1 MLAILGEIEFEVA
14 GGLSG
19 MEVTQA
25 ADYAEHAL
33 IAGKPLL
40 ESVGDALD
48 EYQLT
53 IELHPT
59 LGDVAARARALRDAM
74 TAHAP
79 LAFVLGSGEFLG
91 AFVITELLQASSRT
105 WANGAAFASTLNLT
119 LRQWAGDFEVPPPAP
134 ALVESDAA
142 VLDTQPE
149 LLRAES
155 PIKTAAM
162 TALEQAKAA
171 AQAVGEAVRVVD
183 SVKNGDV
190 AAALQQVPTLANVV
204 GRAAP
209 MLSTMTE
216 AVSALQG
223 EFEAA
228 SELVQLGGD
237 ALSQVQSA
245 RRILSGGVDAANVL
259 AKLAASGQSLQS
271 VLGMF
276 ERAAKPLAQLAAA
289 VATRRI

>member
-1 MLAILGEIEFEVA
+1 MLAILGEIEFTVA

-19 MEVTQA
+19 MNLTQG

-33 IAGKPLL
+33 IAGRPLL
-40 ESVGDALD
+40 ESTGDALD
-48 EYQLT
+48 EYQLI

-59 LGDVAARARALRDAM
+59 LGDVNARTRALRDAM
-74 TAHAP
+74 TAHQP
-79 LAFVLGSGEFLG
+79 LAFVLGSGDFLG
-91 AFVITELLQASSRT
+91 AFVITELLQTQRRT
-105 WANGAAFASTLNLT
+105 WANGAAFAATLNIT
-119 LRQWAGDFEVPPPAP
+119 LRQWAGEFEVPPPTP
-134 ALVESDAA
+134 ALADSIDA
-142 VLDTQPE
+142 VLDAQPE

-162 TALEQAKAA
+162 QALEQAKAA
-171 AQAVGEAVRVVD
+171 AQTVGEAMRVVD
-183 SVKNGDV
+183 SVKNGDI
-190 AAALQQVPTLANVV
+190 AAALQQVPALANAV

-228 SELVQLGGD
+228 SELVQLGTD

-245 RRILSGGVDAANVL
+245 RNILSGGVDAANVL

-276 ERAAKPLAQLAAA
+276 EHAAKPLAQLAAA

>member
-19 MEVTQA
+19 MEA
-25 ADYAEHAL
+25 MLGADYAEHAL
-33 IAGKPLL
+33 IAGRPLL
-40 ESVGDALD
+40 ESTGDALD

-74 TAHAP
+74 TSHTP
-79 LAFVLGSGEFLG
+79 LAFVLGNGEFLG
-91 AFVITELLQASSRT
+91 AFVITELLQTNRRT
-105 WANGAAFASTLNLT
+105 WANGAPFASTLNLT

-149 LLRAES
+149 LLRQES

-162 TALEQAKAA
+162 TALEQTRAA
-171 AQAVGEAVRVVD
+171 TRAVGEAVRVVD
-183 SVKNGDV
+183 SARNGDI
-190 AAALQQVPTLANVV
+190 AAALQQVPSLANAV

-209 MLSTMTE
+209 MLSTMTD
-216 AVSALQG
+216 AVAGLQG

-228 SELVQLGGD
+228 SELAQLGTD
-237 ALSQVQSA
+237 ALAQVQSA
-245 RRILSGGVDAANVL
+245 RNILSGSVDAGNVL
-259 AKLAASGQSLQS
+259 AKLTASGQSLES
-271 VLGMF
+271 VLGLF
-276 ERAAKPLAQLAAA
+276 EQAARPLAQLAAA
-289 VATRRI
+289 VATRRV

>member
-40 ESVGDALD
+40 ESTGDALD
-48 EYQLT
+48 EYQLI

-59 LGDVAARARALRDAM
+59 LGDVAARVRALRDAM

-91 AFVITELLQASSRT
+91 VFVITELLQASHRT

-119 LRQWAGDFEVPPPAP
+119 LLQWAGDFEVPPPAP
-134 ALVESDAA
+134 ALVDSDAVA
-142 VLDTQPE
+142 LESQPE

-162 TALEQAKAA
+162 TALEQARAA
-171 AQAVGEAVRVVD
+171 ARAVGEAVRVVD
-183 SVKNGDV
+183 SARNGDI
-190 AAALQQVPTLANVV
+190 AAALQQVSSLANAV

-209 MLSTMTE
+209 MLSTMTD
-216 AVSALQG
+216 AVTALQG

-228 SELVQLGGD
+228 SELAQLGTD
-237 ALSQVQSA
+237 ARAAVQSA
-245 RRILSGGVDAANVL
+245 RNILSGSVDSGNVL
-259 AKLAASGQSLQS
+259 AKLAASGQSLES
-271 VLGMF
+271 VLGLF
-276 ERAAKPLAQLAAA
+276 EQAARPLARLAAA

>member
-1 MLAILGEIEFEVA
+1 MLAILGEIEFDVA

-19 MEVTQA
+19 MDVTQA
-25 ADYAEHAL
+25 ADYAEHAR

-40 ESVGDALD
+40 ESTGDALD

-53 IELHPT
+53 IELHPN
-59 LGDVAARARALRDAM
+59 LGDVAARARALREVMA
-74 TAHAP
+74 AHQP

-91 AFVITELLQASSRT
+91 AFVITEVQQAQQRT
-105 WANGAAFASTLNLT
+105 WANGAAFASTLNIT
-119 LRQWAGDFEVPPPAP
+119 LRQWAGEFEVPPPMP
-134 ALVESDAA
+134 AIAESIDAM
-142 VLDTQPE
+142 LDAQPE
-149 LLRAES
+149 LLRTES

-162 TALEQAKAA
+162 QALEQAKAA
-171 AQAVGEAVRVVD
+171 AQTVGEAVRVVD
-183 SVKNGDV
+183 SVRNGDI
-190 AAALQQVPTLANVV
+190 AAALQQVPALANAV

-209 MLSTMTE
+209 MLSGMTD
-216 AVSALQG
+216 AVTALQG

-228 SELVQLGGD
+228 SELMQLGTD

-245 RRILSGGVDAANVL
+245 RNILSGGVDAANVL

-271 VLGMF
+271 VLNLF
-276 ERAAKPLAQLAAA
+276 EQGAKPLAQLASA

>member
-19 MEVTQA
+19 MEATLG
-25 ADYAEHAL
+25 ADYAEHAR

-40 ESVGDALD
+40 ESTGDALD

-53 IELHPT
+53 IELHPN

-91 AFVITELLQASSRT
+91 AFVISEMMQAQRRT
-105 WANGAAFASTLNLT
+105 WANGAAFAATLNIT
-119 LRQWAGDFEVPPPAP
+119 LRQWAGEFEVPPPAP
-134 ALVESDAA
+134 AIADSIDA
-142 VLDTQPE
+142 VLDAQPE
-149 LLRAES
+149 LLRTDA

-162 TALEQAKAA
+162 QALEQAKAA

-183 SVKNGDV
+183 SVKNGDI

-209 MLSTMTE
+209 MLSGMTE
-216 AVSALQG
+216 AVSALRG

-228 SELVQLGGD
+228 SELVQLGSD

-245 RRILSGGVDAANVL
+245 RNILSGGVDAGNVL
-259 AKLAASGQSLQS
+259 AKLASSGQSLQS

-276 ERAAKPLAQLAAA
+276 EQAAKPLAQLAAA
-289 VATRRI
+289 VATRRL

>member
-19 MEVTQA
+19 MEATQG

-40 ESVGDALD
+40 ESTGDVLD
-48 EYQLT
+48 EYRLT
-53 IELHPT
+53 IELHPS

-74 TAHAP
+74 TAHRP
-79 LAFVLGSGEFLG
+79 LAFVLGSGDFLG
-91 AFVITELLQASSRT
+91 AFVITELLQTQRRT
-105 WANGAAFASTLNLT
+105 WANGAAFASTLNIT
-119 LRQWAGDFEVPPPAP
+119 LRQWAGEFEVPPLAP
-134 ALVESDAA
+134 AIADSIDA
-142 VLDTQPE
+142 VLDAQPE
-149 LLRAES
+149 LLRQES

-162 TALEQAKAA
+162 QAFEQAKAA
-171 AQAVGEAVRVVD
+171 VQTVGEAVRVVD
-183 SVKNGDV
+183 SVKNGDI
-190 AAALQQVPTLANVV
+190 AAALQQVPSLANVL

-209 MLSTMTE
+209 MLSTMTDSV
-216 AVSALQG
+216 AALQG

-237 ALSQVQSA
+237 ALAAVQSA
-245 RRILSGGVDAANVL
+245 RNMLSGGVDAANVL
-259 AKLAASGQSLQS
+259 AKLAASGQSLES

-276 ERAAKPLAQLAAA
+276 EQATKPLAQLAAA